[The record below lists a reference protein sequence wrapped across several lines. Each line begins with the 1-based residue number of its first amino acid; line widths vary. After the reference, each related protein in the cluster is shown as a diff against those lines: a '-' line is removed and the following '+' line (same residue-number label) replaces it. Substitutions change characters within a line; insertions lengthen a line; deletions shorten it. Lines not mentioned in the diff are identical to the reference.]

1 MHKGE
6 RYMADDSI
14 LEPIDKYNNLFKNLH
29 HENSEK
35 YFDDLV
41 KKSGISVDENK
52 GTVKKYNSELSLAK
66 YWEKKENSIRGVKT
80 FLIILAIALIIA
92 GLIFIY
98 KGYSSTGDGLPGWL
112 WYIFAGLAIVGT
124 IFIFVSI
131 KKKVN
136 NAIQIRKEKKESH
149 LEAANNH
156 QKVAWDQMACLN
168 SLYDWNIPAKV
179 IDSTTKLIKLDN
191 FFDCDKYEYLHE
203 KYNLEEI
210 TDSHTSVNY
219 VQSGSIL
226 GNPFIILNTYNQNM
240 VNHTYSGSIVIH
252 WTTTERDAK
261 GNIRTVHHSQ
271 TLVATLVKPVPNYYY
286 ETRLIYGCDAAPNLS
301 FGHEPMNTK
310 NKSEKQ
316 IEKIVKK
323 GTKEFEKKE
332 KKATSSGK
340 NFTMMANNEFDV
352 LFNGDDRDNEVEF
365 RILFTPLAQTNMLK
379 LLKSEEPYG
388 DDFYFYK
395 RKCLNYVVSEH
406 SQNIDYHCDPTRF
419 HNYDIE
425 DAKNKFVSY
434 NDLFFKGL
442 YFDLAPLLSIPAYQQ
457 VKTHEYI
464 YQTPYRAN
472 ITSFEQESLAN
483 RFDKNILKHQETAS
497 DVIVKARFEK
507 KAGKSDVVNI
517 EAYSFKAVER
527 LDYVSTLGG
536 DGRVHAVPVKWYEY
550 IPVVKSTPMQ
560 IQNTKMNMN
569 EYKENNDIFSQF
581 VSQYSKNNAIIY
593 ERGLVATL
601 LANNMSDE
609 ALDKFNTIIKRK
621 GEN

>member
-1 MHKGE
+1 MT
-6 RYMADDSI
+6 DDSI
-14 LEPIDKYNNLFKNLH
+14 LEPLDKYNNLLKKLH

-41 KKSGISVDENK
+41 KKSGINVLENK
-52 GTVKKYNSELSLAK
+52 TTVKKYQSELSLAK
-66 YWEKKENSIRGVKT
+66 TWEKKENSIRGVKV
-80 FLIILAIALIIA
+80 FLILLAIGLVFA

-98 KGYSSTGDGLPGWL
+98 KGVSYSGNGIPGWL
-112 WYIFAGLAIVGT
+112 WYIFSGVTFVGT
-124 IFIFVSI
+124 IGIFVSI

-136 NAIQIRKEKKESH
+136 KVIQTRKANKEKH
-149 LEAANNH
+149 LEAAN
-156 QKVAWDQMACLN
+156 QQLKAAWDQMACLN
-168 SLYDWNIPAKV
+168 SSYDWNIPAK
-179 IDSTTKLIKLDN
+179 ILDSTTKLIKLDD

-210 TDSHTSVNY
+210 NDTHTSVNY
-219 VQSGSIL
+219 VQSGSIV
-226 GNPFIILNTYNQNM
+226 GNPFIVLNTYNQNM

-252 WTTTERDAK
+252 WTTTQRDSK
-261 GNIRTVHHSQ
+261 GNTRTVHHSQ

-286 ETRLIYGCDAAPNLS
+286 DTRLIYGCDAAPNLS
-301 FGHEPMNTK
+301 FGHEPMYIK

-332 KKATSSGK
+332 EKATSSGK

-365 RILFTPLAQTNMLK
+365 RVLFTPLAQTNMLK
-379 LLKSEEPYG
+379 LLKSKEPYG

-395 RKCLNYVVSEH
+395 RKCLNYVISSH

-419 HNYDIE
+419 YNYDIN
-425 DAKNKFVSY
+425 DAKNKFVEY
-434 NDLFFKGL
+434 NDTFFKGL

-464 YQTPYRAN
+464 YNTPYRAN

-483 RFDKNILKHQETAS
+483 RFDKNVLKHNESAT
-497 DVIVKARFEK
+497 DVIIKARFEK
-507 KAGKSDVVNI
+507 KSGLSDVVNI
-517 EAYSFKAVER
+517 EAHSFKSIEHV
-527 LDYVSTLGG
+527 DFVSKLGG
-536 DGRVHAVPVKWYEY
+536 DGRMHAVPVKWYEY
-550 IPVVKSTPMQ
+550 VPVVKTTPMQ
-560 IQNTKMNMN
+560 IQNSKLNMS
-569 EYKENNDIFSQF
+569 EYKENKNNDKFSQF
-581 VSQYSKNNAIIY
+581 MSQYSKNSAIIY
-593 ERGLVATL
+593 ERGLVAAL
-601 LANNMSDE
+601 LADNLSDD
-609 ALDKFNTIIKRK
+609 ALDKFNSIIKRK